1 MKILALD
8 IETSPNV
15 VYTWGLWNQNIG
27 LNQIIQ
33 PVRVLCLGA
42 KWLDLEGPRKK
53 DTIFLSEWTEGRAA
67 MIEGAHHLLD
77 RADVVVHWNGTSF
90 DIPHLQREFQL
101 EGHGPTSPFVEL
113 DLIKTVRRK
122 FRFQSNKLE
131 HVSQQLLGEGK
142 VKHEGMDL
150 WRSIIEDDVD
160 PVVKAAAQRRM
171 KKYNVQDVELLDRLY
186 HELRPW
192 IPNHPNVAT
201 AWNTGDLDIC
211 PRCGSAKTLQ
221 KRGVRYTQ
229 SGAFQNYRCSACRGY
244 SKSRKVIEGHE
255 RPARVV
261 A

>member
-122 FRFQSNKLE
+122 FKFQSNKLE

-150 WRSIIEDDVD
+150 WRNIIEDDVD
-160 PVVKAAAQRRM
+160 PVVKANAQRRM

-192 IPNHPNVAT
+192 IPNHPNVANYVDPT
-201 AWNTGDLDIC
+201 AC
-211 PRCGSAKTLQ
+211 PRCGAPASGLK
-221 KRGVRYTQ
+221 KRGYKITGTGFYQ
-229 SGAFQNYRCSACRGY
+229 QYRCDSCGGY
-244 SKSRKVIEGHE
+244 SRARKQADLVYGKPE
-255 RPARVV
+255 RVV